1 MICIRIIYIFL
12 YMRLIYSYINDF
24 LLNNIKARNIRKNI
38 NLQINENYK
47 SLSYVKAKKI
57 LHTEL
62 NNIDIY
68 GDNENDKNVEHVFP
82 QCYFKNRDDN
92 LILKSDLHNLYLC
105 NTKLN
110 SQRQNFKYIT
120 HEDYIDNVNDHY
132 LDQKGNNLHGKDIFK
147 KQGYMMI
154 MNKKNKKFIPTM
166 YSRGMISRSLAYF
179 SIKYNLLDEL
189 KNVIDIKTLIE
200 WNLKDPP
207 CDLEYH
213 KNIICYKYQKNVNPF
228 IIDSD
233 LMIYAFSDIYKVDDV
248 ILQKKK
254 TAIINPLYS
263 IDVLLKDIDVLEN
276 ENKKLL
282 RRNNL
287 LTNNLKK

>member
-1 MICIRIIYIFL
+1 MRYQKIIYIFL
-12 YMRLIYSYINDF
+12 YMRIIYSYINDF
-24 LLNNIKARNIRKNI
+24 LLNNIKANNIRKNI
-38 NLQINENYK
+38 NEQLNKNYK
-47 SLSYVKAKKI
+47 SLSYVKAKQI
-57 LHTEL
+57 LHNEVNT
-62 NNIDIY
+62 IDIY
-68 GDNENDKNVEHVFP
+68 GDNENEKNVEHVFP
-82 QCYFKNRDDN
+82 QCYFKNRTDK

-132 LDQKGNNLHGKDIFK
+132 IDQKGNNLHAKEIFD
-147 KQGYMMI
+147 KQGYIMM
-154 MNKKNKKFIPTM
+154 MNTKNKKFIPTM

-228 IIDSD
+228 IIDTD
-233 LMIYAFSDIYKVDDV
+233 LMIYAFSDIYKADDEM
-248 ILQKKK
+248 LQKKK
-254 TAIINPLYS
+254 NAIINPLYS
-263 IDVLLKDIDVLEN
+263 IDVLLNDIDVLEN
-276 ENKKLL
+276 KNKQLL
-282 RRNNL
+282 RKNTL
-287 LTNNLKK
+287 LSNKLIK

>member
-1 MICIRIIYIFL
+1 MRYQKIIYIFL
-12 YMRLIYSYINDF
+12 YMRIIYSYINDF
-24 LLNNIKARNIRKNI
+24 LLNNIKANNIRKNI
-38 NLQINENYK
+38 NEQLNKNYK
-47 SLSYVKAKKI
+47 SLSYVKAKQI
-57 LHTEL
+57 LHNEVNT
-62 NNIDIY
+62 IDIY
-68 GDNENDKNVEHVFP
+68 GDNENEKNVEHVFP
-82 QCYFKNRDDN
+82 QCYFKNRTDK

-120 HEDYIDNVNDHY
+120 HEDYIDHVNDHY
-132 LDQKGNNLHGKDIFK
+132 IDQKGNNLHAKDIFD
-147 KQGYMMI
+147 KQGYIMM

-228 IIDSD
+228 IIDTD
-233 LMIYAFSDIYKVDDV
+233 LMIYAFSDIYKADDEM
-248 ILQKKK
+248 LQKKK
-254 TAIINPLYS
+254 NAIINPLYS
-263 IDVLLKDIDVLEN
+263 IDVLLNDIDVLEN
-276 ENKKLL
+276 KNKQLL
-282 RRNNL
+282 RKNTL
-287 LTNNLKK
+287 LSNKLIK